1 MLVVKITVSTLMEI
15 SSNGNL
21 TNGKQSYTNLMPKAK
36 VGLHNQKI
44 KVLYIHTTHFTAQLS
59 LKPSIYYIS

>member
-1 MLVVKITVSTLMEI
+1 MLVVKITVSTLIEI

-36 VGLHNQKI
+36 VGLNNKKI
-44 KVLYIHTTHFTAQLS
+44 KELYRHTTHFTA
-59 LKPSIYYIS
+59 